1 VQTLDFAHG
10 EGLEKIIETKARSIL
25 VRSRLPDS
33 DYVVNPYT
41 GCTHACAYCYAS
53 FMGRFVNRGLNEWGE
68 YLYVKTNA
76 VEIFEKELKRMP
88 LGLRNSSI
96 FISSVTDPY
105 QAAELKY
112 RLTRGILEALERERY
127 PGEVGI
133 LTKSNI
139 VLRDVDLF
147 KSLPNC
153 EVGMTI
159 TTTDDALS
167 RLLEARAPSAS
178 VRLDA
183 LRKMHE
189 SGVRTYAFIGPLLPH
204 LKDKPKLL
212 EKLFA
217 DVASAGVETV
227 YVEHMNLKP
236 YIKERLWKIVEK
248 EPAEV
253 REAYKEAESEE
264 YRREL
269 EQIVKEFL
277 NKYNLRLRLGE
288 VLYHEKFMKEKAWK

>member
-1 VQTLDFAHG
+1 M
-10 EGLEKIIETKARSIL
+10 EKIVETQAKSML
-25 VRSRLPDS
+25 VKSRLPDS

-41 GCTHACAYCYAS
+41 GCANACAYCYAS
-53 FMGRFVNRGLNEWGE
+53 FMGRFVNKGIDEWGD

-76 VEIFEKELKRMP
+76 VDVFRKDLGRLKQNQ
-88 LGLRNSSI
+88 RNASI

-112 RLTRGILEALERERY
+112 RLTRGILEALDAERY
-127 PGEVGI
+127 PGEIGI

-147 KSLPNC
+147 KSLPDA

-167 RLLEARAPSAS
+167 RLMEARAPPAS

-183 LRKMHE
+183 LRKLTGA
-189 SGVRTYAFIGPLLPH
+189 GVRTYAFIGPLLPH
-204 LKDKPKLL
+204 MRNRPELL

-217 DVASAGVETV
+217 DIAAAGIEDV
-227 YVEHMNLKP
+227 YVEHINLKP
-236 YIKERLWKIVEK
+236 YIKERIWKILEK
-248 EPAEV
+248 EPEDVKAAYRDAE
-253 REAYKEAESEE
+253 RADYRKE
-264 YRREL
+264 L
-269 EQIVKEFL
+269 DVIVKGLMEEHG
-277 NKYNLRLRLGE
+277 LRLRLGE
-288 VLYHEKFMKEKAWK
+288 VLYHEEFMKGSHGN

>member
-1 VQTLDFAHG
+1 
-10 EGLEKIIETKARSIL
+10 
-25 VRSRLPDS
+25 
-33 DYVVNPYT
+33 
-41 GCTHACAYCYAS
+41 
-53 FMGRFVNRGLNEWGE
+53 MGRFVNRGLDAWGE
-68 YLYVKTNA
+68 YLYAKTNA
-76 VEIFEKELKRMP
+76 VEVFEKELKRMP

-112 RLTRGILEALERERY
+112 RLTRGILEVLDRERY

-139 VLRDVDLF
+139 VLRDIDLF
-147 KSLPNC
+147 RSLPDC

-183 LRKMHE
+183 LRKMHD

-217 DVASAGVETV
+217 DVASTGVETV

-236 YIKERLWKIVEK
+236 YIKERLWRIVEK

-253 REAYKEAESEE
+253 REAYKEAESEG
-264 YRREL
+264 YRKEL
-269 EQIVKEFL
+269 EQIVKEL
-277 NKYNLRLRLGE
+277 LDKYSLKLRLGE
-288 VLYHEKFMKEKAWK
+288 VLYHEKFMKEKTWK

>member
-1 VQTLDFAHG
+1 M
-10 EGLEKIIETKARSIL
+10 EKIVETQAKSML
-25 VRSRLPDS
+25 VKSRLPDS

-41 GCTHACAYCYAS
+41 GCANACAYCYAS
-53 FMGRFVNRGLNEWGE
+53 FMGSLVNKGIDEWGD

-76 VEIFEKELKRMP
+76 VEIFRKDLRRLPASK
-88 LGLRNSSI
+88 RNSSI

-112 RLTRGILEALERERY
+112 RLTRGILEALLEEKY

-139 VLRDVDLF
+139 VLRDIDLF
-147 KSLPNC
+147 RGLPNA
-153 EVGMTI
+153 EVGMTL

-167 RLLEARAPSAS
+167 RLMEARAPSAS

-183 LRKMHE
+183 LRKLTDA
-189 SGVRTYAFIGPLLPH
+189 GVRTYAFIGPLLPH
-204 LKDKPKLL
+204 MRNRPELL

-217 DVASAGVETV
+217 DIADTGVRDV
-227 YVEHMNLKP
+227 YVEHINLKP

-248 EPAEV
+248 EPEEIRAAYRDAE
-253 REAYKEAESEE
+253 RADYRKELDA
-264 YRREL
+264 
-269 EQIVKEFL
+269 IVKGLMERHG
-277 NKYNLRLRLGE
+277 LRLRLGV
-288 VLYHEKFMKEKAWK
+288 VLYHEEFMKGSHGN